1 MALDGITIRN
11 LSKELDFS
19 LAGGQIQKIYQP
31 DSQNLYF
38 VIRKNGIEYP
48 LVYSES
54 MPFSHLRICQGETPL
69 NPETPSS
76 FCMLLRKYLIG
87 GRIGEIKQ
95 IDWDRIIEITV
106 DYQNGS
112 KISSTRIIVELT
124 GRLTNFIVVNH
135 EGMILDALHR
145 IPAHKNLYRTILPNQ
160 KYHSPPPQ
168 EKCPP
173 DDFEVNRMANSFFQL
188 NGSQSIAKALQDRF
202 NGFGPDFIAEI
213 LFQAQIAK
221 NAIVNELSHE
231 SLENILSILQK
242 KITQLLTLP
251 APYYYLSLL
260 GNSSKVSP
268 IQYDHFSDYSII
280 STQTISE
287 AIEKLSEASSKSFGP
302 KKMWLDLIDK
312 ELKRLFS
319 RQKALLTDGENWL
332 NSPSYQLWG
341 DLLMIYLNQ
350 VPRWLSEVSLENLFD
365 ENDPTTLLTI
375 PLNSN
380 KSALENA
387 NTFYHMQQKANR
399 AQNNIDLQLEKLN
412 EDLSYYESLSH
423 HLENSTTSEELENV
437 RQELLQINL
446 IRSKIKGKNST
457 TLSNQFSTY
466 TSPNGFQIW
475 VGKNNLQN
483 DQLTMKKAQ
492 STDYWFHTQKIPGSH
507 VIMSVPP
514 TISEEELGEDLLF
527 AAQLAA
533 FFSKARN
540 SNQVPVDYVQ
550 KKHIWKPNGAK
561 PGFVLYESQKT
572 LMVLPKEPDKSAHSV

>member
-1 MALDGITIRN
+1 MALDGITVRN
-11 LSKELDFS
+11 LAKELNFT
-19 LAGGQIQKIYQP
+19 LAGGQIQKIHQP

-38 VIRKNGIEYP
+38 VIRKNGVEYP
-48 LVYSES
+48 LAYSES

-95 IDWDRIIEITV
+95 IDWDRVIEITV
-106 DYQNGS
+106 DYQSGS
-112 KISSTRIIVELT
+112 KISSNRIIVELT
-124 GRLTNFIVVNH
+124 GRLTNFILVNN
-135 EGMILDALHR
+135 EGIILDALHR

-173 DDFEVNRMANSFFQL
+173 DDFEVDRMVHSFFQL
-188 NGSQSIAKALQDRF
+188 NENQAIAKALQDRF
-202 NGFGPDFIAEI
+202 DGFGPDFIAEI
-213 LFQAQIAK
+213 LFQAQIEK
-221 NAIVNELSHE
+221 KTLVSQLSLGSME
-231 SLENILSILQK
+231 SILSILKK
-242 KITQLLTLP
+242 KIAQLLSLP
-251 APYYYLSLL
+251 DPHYSLSLL

-268 IQYDHFSDYSII
+268 IKYDHFIDYSSI
-280 STQTISE
+280 SAKTISE
-287 AIEKLSEASSKSFGP
+287 ATEKLSEVSSKSFGP
-302 KKMWLDLIDK
+302 KKIWLDLIDK
-312 ELKRLFS
+312 ELKRLLS
-319 RQKALLTDGENWL
+319 RQKALLTDRDNWL

-350 VPRWLSEVSLENLFD
+350 VPRWLPEVSLENLFD
-365 ENDPTTLLTI
+365 EKDPTTLLTI

-399 AQNNIDLQLEKLN
+399 AQNNIELQLQKLN
-412 EDLSYYESLSH
+412 QDLSYYESLSH
-423 HLENSTTSEELENV
+423 HLENATTSEELENV
-437 RQELLQINL
+437 RQELLQMNL
-446 IRSKIKGKNST
+446 IRSKIRAKNST
-457 TLSNQFSTY
+457 ASLNQFTTY
-466 TSPNGFQIW
+466 ASPSGFPIW

-492 STDYWFHTQKIPGSH
+492 PNDYWFHTQKIPGSH
-507 VIMSVPP
+507 VIMAVPP
-514 TISEEELGEDLLF
+514 GIAENEIRDDLLF

-533 FFSKARN
+533 YFSKARN

-572 LMVLPKEPDKSAHSV
+572 IMVLPKEPDKNADSL